1 MIPNHNSN
9 PSRSIDQPVRAGLSL
24 VEIMIALTMTLIVLV
39 SMMSAFQYASAE
51 MQNGRATLE
60 MANRVRVAE
69 NLLRRDLANLT
80 VEPRPYMDK
89 AIPNGYFEYIE
100 GPRRDLQFP
109 FGVDADGDGVP
120 VTLDP
125 NDNDNNNPAPVDV
138 PRFRANT
145 VQNNRISYL
154 GDADDI
160 LAMTVRS
167 VAGQV
172 FRGRIQGSTNPA
184 ESAYAEVVWWTQF
197 NDSDDDA
204 EVDYTESVT
213 VYRRVLVINP
223 NLPSPPTNV
232 SYTDAMR
239 WIRNSDVS
247 VRLEQATAI
256 TFNIVPNSLQDLA
269 NRRNRFARFSTD
281 VDNNNVIDSLP
292 SIQQFPHFLNRGSLI
307 ETASSN
313 GSDILLTDVAS
324 FDVKTYDPQALV
336 FEVSGSLI
344 GPCSPNYV
352 VDAMAS
358 CTHTGVAGSPSEF
371 AIDELPPNAPDGIND
386 TAGRTGGFANLGYP
400 DVALDPNANALATAA
415 GNAGLGGGAGRFSQT
430 TSPVG
435 FMTSSGPVPKGVLNY
450 QFNFHN
456 STGTDFED
464 LMDTAYDTWTPQYE
478 NDGIN
483 QDPSNDTTFALGV
496 DGGSGGQT
504 TNIDQGIDGID
515 NNTAN
520 GPDDFTERETIPPYM
535 EPICGLKVTFRMVE
549 KQTGQVRQ
557 SSVVQRYET
566 Q

>member
-1 MIPNHNSN
+1 M
-9 PSRSIDQPVRAGLSL
+9 
-24 VEIMIALTMTLIVLV
+24 
-39 SMMSAFQYASAE
+39 
-51 MQNGRATLE
+51 
-60 MANRVRVAE
+60 
-69 NLLRRDLANLT
+69 
-80 VEPRPYMDK
+80 
-89 AIPNGYFEYIE
+89 
-100 GPRRDLQFP
+100 
-109 FGVDADGDGVP
+109 
-120 VTLDP
+120 
-125 NDNDNNNPAPVDV
+125 
-138 PRFRANT
+138 
-145 VQNNRISYL
+145 
-154 GDADDI
+154 
-160 LAMTVRS
+160 
-167 VAGQV
+167 
-172 FRGRIQGSTNPA
+172 
-184 ESAYAEVVWWTQF
+184 
-197 NDSDDDA
+197 
-204 EVDYTESVT
+204 T

-232 SYTDAMR
+232 RYADAMR

-247 VRLEQATAI
+247 VRLEQASAI

-269 NRRNRFARFSTD
+269 HRRNRFARFSTD
-281 VDNNNVIDSLP
+281 LDNNNAIDDP
-292 SIQQFPHFLNRGSLI
+292 ASIQQFPHFLNRGSLI
-307 ETASSN
+307 ETASRN

-400 DVALDPNANALATAA
+400 DVALNPNANALATAA

-520 GPDDFTERETIPPYM
+520 GPDDFTERETIPPYL